1 MISEIEKLKS
11 LGFNVDNLTKEE
23 IEELKECII
32 TISENEENYKI
43 ENTNSDANNIDNK
56 SISADISQDSFL
68 FASQRK
74 IIENNKIK
82 VNKENLKRNE
92 LQKENEKEKGKV
104 GKNQNKTNQIN
115 SFVNKKENERTHFK
129 KEQKNDYYFNKIK
142 ELEEKLNKE
151 VQISNQL
158 SSSLQSE
165 KDENKIKSIEIEK
178 LKVLLNTT
186 TNESRLK
193 EEIIQKH
200 ERLVNGINLDEEL
213 RKIGERNEKINK
225 LNSICDSFEKEI
237 TQMRKEIEE
246 KTCRIND
253 IQKEN
258 EELKRKF
265 DVKSYEIDNLIKDKL
280 YLLKEKDMN
289 EEKSKLLKGKIINLE
304 EEIVEL
310 RKSNQKYIEKISDK
324 THVIEN
330 EYQNKLNNELKD
342 IKERQKDDVDNI
354 KRLYEDVISTKI
366 KYLEEERTDLKARIA
381 LLESKLNDKVEEI
394 DMQNNEFRLYKTKSN
409 EEIYEFKI
417 KLKLKEE
424 DYNRLY
430 HLYTELESMIDKNK
444 AEKEMLLQKND
455 ILKKELFNKEIH
467 YKEELSGLKS
477 EITILKDTK
486 ASYDRMEDELD
497 KVILDST
504 INENDNLYDED
515 IMGMI
520 KTIPS
525 LSKRRINQCLV
536 LAQKVKQ
543 ENLKNLKLSSEISKK
558 EEEIINLNKEKEAM
572 KKVIDNINQPS
583 FYLIRRIE
591 EIEYELMKTKE
602 NLIVKEKEVKII
614 SDENIIMN
622 RKIENLLGDLKNVVN
637 NRKKIDDVEELIL
650 NLVNKSG
657 ICKEK
662 VFNGKD
668 YDINIGSI
676 NENKSKNIYDMQKS
690 IPIVIDKSQG
700 EFIQSK
706 EYDNQIEISN
716 GNYPNWYISYKKNKS
731 YKNQFN

>member
-178 LKVLLNTT
+178 LKVLLNST

-246 KTCRIND
+246 KTSRIND

-394 DMQNNEFRLYKTKSN
+394 DMQNNEFRLYKTKNN

-477 EITILKDTK
+477 EITILKETK

-583 FYLIRRIE
+583 SYLIRRIE

-637 NRKKIDDVEELIL
+637 NRKKIEDVEELIL

-690 IPIVIDKSQG
+690 IPIVIDKSQC

-706 EYDNQIEISN
+706 DYDNQIEISN